1 MNLLLDSFHELDPIR
16 DCIGGGYVQCPP
28 LLREAE
34 DLVEEYFRV
43 VSVTERLTASAD
55 VRLSIRLKLSDMYV
69 NENESARKSESECVK
84 EVESWSD

>member
-34 DLVEEYFRV
+34 DLVEEYVRV

-84 EVESWSD
+84 VVES

>member
-34 DLVEEYFRV
+34 DLVEEYVRV

-55 VRLSIRLKLSDMYV
+55 VRLLIRLKLSDMYV

-84 EVESWSD
+84 VVES

>member
-1 MNLLLDSFHELDPIR
+1 M
-16 DCIGGGYVQCPP
+16 QCPP

-34 DLVEEYFRV
+34 DLVEKYVRV

-55 VRLSIRLKLSDMYV
+55 VRLLIRLKLSDMYV

-84 EVESWSD
+84 VVES

>member
-43 VSVTERLTASAD
+43 VSVRERLTASAD
-55 VRLSIRLKLSDMYV
+55 VRLLIRLKLFGMYV

-84 EVESWSD
+84 VVES